1 MLRIIGNK
9 EYEEIKS
16 RFEYSGQDQG
26 AAWAIAE
33 LAREG
38 ELELA
43 KRLIR
48 GWGFSLTD
56 DLSSVYQS
64 DIEIILPL
72 LAEREE
78 SKNG

>member
-16 RFEYSGQDQG
+16 SFEHDGQDQG

-38 ELELA
+38 EIELA
-43 KRLIR
+43 KRLTR
-48 GWGFSLTD
+48 AWGFRVPD

-64 DIEIILPL
+64 DIEEILPL
-72 LAEREE
+72 LASRE
-78 SKNG
+78 N